1 MILDNGTLIG
11 LIIALTSSMLVMIS
25 FWQQNVKL
33 QKEVRRLQ
41 IALRAQRLKK

>member
-11 LIIALTSSMLVMIS
+11 LIIALSSSMLVMGS

-41 IALRAQRLKK
+41 IALRTERLKK